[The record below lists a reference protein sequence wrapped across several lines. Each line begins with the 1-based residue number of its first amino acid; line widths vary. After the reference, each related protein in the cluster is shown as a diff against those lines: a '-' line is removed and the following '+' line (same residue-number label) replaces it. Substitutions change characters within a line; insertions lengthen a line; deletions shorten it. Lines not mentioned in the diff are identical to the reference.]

1 MNHKLIS
8 KIIGLILIIEVAFMV
23 PSLII
28 GLVAKDGSARGFV
41 VAIFA
46 SIVIGFA
53 LVKIEINK
61 KVLTPTDGI
70 AIVTFSWLAVSI
82 MGALPLYIGTDM
94 SYVDSFFEIVS
105 GFITT
110 GASVISDIES
120 FPKSIVLWRST
131 THWIGGMGILVF
143 TVGLLPRLGV
153 GGFQIYKAESP
164 GPVSGKIEPRI
175 SQSSQ
180 RLYIIYIA
188 ITIALFAALKTAGM
202 SVFDSV
208 VHTFGVVGTGGFSSN
223 NDSFISYK
231 GYTVPIIMSVFMFMC
246 ATNFQVY
253 ALITKRKFK
262 EILTS
267 SEIRFW
273 FVFIAGAMILIGLN
287 LYNTGYGTLGESF
300 KDSAFQ
306 VTSISSTSGFVS
318 SDYDLWP
325 SFSRFILLI
334 CMIFGGCAGSTGGGV
349 KIIRVVVL
357 AKLIARE
364 LNRVTHPRAVLPI
377 RSSRKNV
384 DDDIVFG
391 IMAYFGTYFMV
402 VLISTAVVTFSGT
415 DIMTSFSSVIT
426 TLSNVGP
433 GFAGVGPTKNFALYS
448 DFYKIYFSILMLL
461 GRLEFFTIM
470 ALFSFSNRKKGAF
483 N

>member
-8 KIIGLILIIEVAFMV
+8 KIIGVILIIEVAFMA
-23 PSLII
+23 PSLIM
-28 GLVAKDGSARGFV
+28 GLLEKDGSAKGFII
-41 VAIFA
+41 AIII
-46 SIVIGFA
+46 SLVIGLI
-53 LVKIEINK
+53 LVNTKIK
-61 KVLTPTDGI
+61 KKILTPTDGI

-82 MGALPLYIGTDM
+82 IGALPLYISTHM

-105 GFITT
+105 GFTTT

-120 FPKSIVLWRST
+120 FPRSIVLWRST

-143 TVGLLPRLGV
+143 TVGLLPRFGV

-188 ITIALFAALKTAGM
+188 ITVALFLALVTAGM

-223 NDSFISYK
+223 NDSFMSYN
-231 GYTVPIIMSVFMFMC
+231 GYSVAIIMSVFMFMC

-262 EILTS
+262 EVFTS
-267 SEIRFW
+267 SEVKFW
-273 FVFIAGAMILIGLN
+273 FIFIAVAIILIAIN
-287 LYNTGYGTLGESF
+287 LYNSGYATLGKSF
-300 KDSAFQ
+300 MDSAFQ

-318 SDYDLWP
+318 ADYDLWP
-325 SFSRFILLI
+325 SFSKFILVI

-349 KIIRVVVL
+349 KIVRIVVL
-357 AKLIARE
+357 LKLIARE
-364 LNRVTHPRAVLPI
+364 MKRVTHPRAVLPI
-377 RSSRKNV
+377 RSSKKNV
-384 DDDIVFG
+384 DDDIVLG
-391 IMAYFGTYFMV
+391 IMAYLGTYFIITLV
-402 VLISTAVVTFSGT
+402 STVIVTFSGT

-448 DFYKIYFSILMLL
+448 DFYKIYFSVLMLL

-470 ALFSFSNRKKGAF
+470 ALFSFSNRKKGAL